1 MLTSFVLLIL
11 LATLHWLLSFHV
23 LRSNRHALEN
33 RAFAF
38 FALFTGLWTVSI
50 AVAHHIPRSTLVVT
64 RLTFVLGAI
73 LAFTFLRMAFITADV
88 PSLWLRLGPLALF
101 LTTAFSVLALTSYVV
116 VDARL
121 VQAGLIVVY
130 GVAHALFASHVVLY
144 FAVGFLLLA
153 SSYRRAFGLMRAR
166 LRCLIMSLS
175 LPILG
180 AVITNLLLPL
190 LFNRS
195 TVGVYG
201 PVFAVVFFALTV
213 HGFIRYRLFDVT
225 LFITH
230 SATSMSA
237 LLVSLIPS
245 LVFLLACWSRLA
257 RTFQPTELLLFL
269 MAFVLVGAVTP
280 TIRQMTGRAL
290 DSYVFRTRPDY
301 KGALRQASR
310 LLTRVLSLNS
320 LLRLIAKTIADS
332 IGTTSVTVFL
342 LRGDGSFWAACNE
355 SSRPETS
362 TPLVLPDSIQRT
374 LTELKR
380 PIILDGT
387 AGGRHEPSQGP
398 RTEPHE
404 ILFVPVV
411 SGDEIIG
418 VVALGSKRSGDPFF
432 SQDIDLL
439 STLANQAGVAIKNAQ
454 LYEQVVLI
462 NEYLQNIVGTI
473 ESGVVAITRAGH
485 VTIFNRAAEQLT
497 GLDVDAILGRAIAEL
512 PAALRQPLAA
522 TAEDGQARVLAEVEL
537 AKPGGSALPVLCLTS
552 PLRDPAGGL
561 LGAVAV
567 FSDLTA
573 LKQLEMERR
582 RAERLAY
589 FEVLAAGIGHE
600 IKNPLVAIKTF
611 AQLLPRKFLDEQFRQ
626 EFARVVGREI
636 GRMEHLAGRLRA
648 LARPGGGPHRALD
661 LRAPIADAVELLQPR
676 LDEKGIAIR
685 WTPGPNPSQV
695 QGDHAALEQLFLNL
709 IGNAL
714 DAMEAGGALSV
725 RLRSTEGRMI
735 VEVEDTG
742 PGIPDEFLPRMF
754 EPFVTTKLHGSGLGL
769 AICASIA
776 NAHRARIHA
785 SNVPGQRGAV
795 FTIEF
800 PAEVAASTP
809 VKA

>member
-1 MLTSFVLLIL
+1 MLTSFILLIL
-11 LATLHWLLSFHV
+11 LATLHWLLSLHV
-23 LRSNRHALEN
+23 LRSNRHAPEN
-33 RAFAF
+33 WAFAF
-38 FALFTGLWTVSI
+38 FALFAGLWTVSI

-88 PSLWLRLGPLALF
+88 PSLWLRLGPLAVF
-101 LTTAFSVLALTSYVV
+101 LTAAFSVLALTSYVV

-121 VQAGLIVVY
+121 VQTGLTVGY
-130 GVAHALFASHVVLY
+130 GVAYALFASHIVLY

-153 SSYRRAFGLMRAR
+153 SSYRRAFGLKRAR

-180 AVITNLLLPL
+180 AVTTNLLLPL

-201 PVFAVVFFALTV
+201 PVFAIIFFALTV

-230 SATSMSA
+230 SATSLLA

-245 LVFLLACWSRLA
+245 SVFLLVCWSRLA
-257 RTFQPTELLLFL
+257 DTFRPTELLFFL
-269 MAFVLVGAVTP
+269 MAFVLVGAATP
-280 TIRQMTGRAL
+280 AIRQTTGRAL

-301 KGALRQASR
+301 KGALREASR

-332 IGTTSVTVFL
+332 IGATSVTIFL
-342 LRGDGSFWAACNE
+342 LREDGSFWAVCNE
-355 SSRPETS
+355 TSRPETS
-362 TPLVLPDSIQRT
+362 PPLVLPDSIQRT
-374 LTELKR
+374 LTEFKK
-380 PIILDGT
+380 PVILDA
-387 AGGRHEPSQGP
+387 AGGHEPSHGP

-411 SGDEIIG
+411 SGDEVIG

-473 ESGVVAITRAGH
+473 ESGVVAINRAGH

-497 GLDVDAILGRAIAEL
+497 GLGIDAILGRAIAEL

-537 AKPGGSALPVLCLTS
+537 AKPGGSTLPVLCLTS
-552 PLRDPAGGL
+552 PLRDPPGGL

-567 FSDLTA
+567 FTDLTA

-636 GRMEHLAGRLRA
+636 GRMEHLVGRLRA

-676 LDEKGIAIR
+676 LDEKGISIR

-725 RLRSTEGRMI
+725 RLQSSEGRMI

-742 PGIPDEFLPRMF
+742 PGIPDEFLPRIF

-785 SNVPGQRGAV
+785 TNVPGQRGAV